1 LPWSGH
7 LRRLLSPSRPLTR
20 GEQRR
25 RTETRGYT
33 AISIWT
39 RFDGKE
45 RDLSHLFGERPAE
58 WVFPP
63 RLERL
68 LDWLE
73 ERCPH
78 WEDAVIVGSFLGLT
92 SGMLTVLAA
101 RL

>member
-1 LPWSGH
+1 MTGKH
-7 LRRLLSPSRPLTR
+7 L
-20 GEQRR
+20 G
-25 RTETRGYT
+25 RTEMRGYS
-33 AISIWT
+33 AISTWT

-45 RDLSHLFGERPAE
+45 RDLSHLFAERPAD

-78 WEDAVIVGSFLGLT
+78 WEDAVIVGSFLGLM
-92 SGMLTVLAA
+92 SGMITVFAA

>member
-1 LPWSGH
+1 MSGEH
-7 LRRLLSPSRPLTR
+7 PGSTA
-20 GEQRR
+20 
-25 RTETRGYT
+25 TRGYS

-45 RDLSHLFGERPAE
+45 RDLYHLFGERPAD

-73 ERCPH
+73 NRCPH

-92 SGMLTVLAA
+92 GGMLTALAA
-101 RL
+101 HL